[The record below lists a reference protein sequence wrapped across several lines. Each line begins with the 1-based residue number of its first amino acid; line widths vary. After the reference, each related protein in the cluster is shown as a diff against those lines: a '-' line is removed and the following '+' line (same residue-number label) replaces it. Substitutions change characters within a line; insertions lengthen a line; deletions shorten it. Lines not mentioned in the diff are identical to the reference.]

1 MKFRKLPPKGVRENI
16 PRTVWALGCVSLFMD
31 ISSEMIHA
39 VLPLFM
45 SAGLGA
51 SALAIGLTEGAAE
64 GAALLTKVF
73 SGVISDRFGHTKLLV
88 FLGYALAVFT
98 KPFFAMASSVEQVFF
113 CRFADR
119 IGKGLRGA
127 PRDALI
133 AAVTPKPILGAAFG
147 LRQSLDSAG
156 AFIGPALASVLL
168 ACFAESYRFIFWC
181 ALIPGAI
188 CLALIVL
195 EVKAP
200 EAPSAGR
207 VNPLTRAAIA
217 LLPKSFWALIGMSA
231 LFSLARFSNAFIVLR
246 AADCGIRPMLV
257 PLVMVAM
264 NFVFAFSS
272 YPFGKLADRVKPT
285 SLLCLGVL
293 LLAAADAAFALG
305 AGPAAVLAGVALWG
319 LHLGATQ
326 GIFSMLIA
334 HLAPEALRG
343 TAFGLYNLVSGGSL
357 LAAGVF
363 AGVLSD
369 ARGFG
374 APFIAGIAFS
384 ALTLAAL
391 ALLRRGALKG
401 I

>member
-1 MKFRKLPPKGVRENI
+1 MKFSRPPSREIRERI
-16 PRTVWALGCVSLFMD
+16 PRTVWALGAVSLFMD

-51 SALAIGLTEGAAE
+51 SAFAIGLTEGAAE
-64 GAALLTKVF
+64 GVALLVKVF
-73 SGVISDRFGHTKLLV
+73 SGMISDRFGHTKLLV
-88 FLGYALAVFT
+88 LLGYGLAVCT
-98 KPFFAMASSVEQVFF
+98 KPFFALANSVEQVFF

-133 AAVTPKPILGAAFG
+133 ASVTPKPILGAAFG

-156 AFIGPALASVLL
+156 AFVGPALATLLL
-168 ACFAESYRFIFWC
+168 ACFSESYRFIFWC
-181 ALIPGAI
+181 ALIPGLI
-188 CLALIVL
+188 CLALIVF

-200 EAPSAGR
+200 EAPVKKR
-207 VNPLTRAAIA
+207 VNPLTKAAMK
-217 LLPKSFWALIGMSA
+217 LLPKGFWALIAMSA

-246 AADCGIRPMLV
+246 AADCGIAVALV

-264 NFVFAFSS
+264 NAVFAFSS
-272 YPFGKLADRVKPT
+272 YPFGKLADRMKPT
-285 SLLCLGVL
+285 ELLIAGVA
-293 LLAAADAAFALG
+293 LLAASDAVLG
-305 AGPAAVLAGVALWG
+305 LATGPWAILAGVALWG

-334 HLAPEALRG
+334 HLAPAELRG
-343 TAFGLYNLVSGGSL
+343 TAFGLYNLVSGGAL
-357 LAAGVF
+357 LITGALAGL
-363 AGVLSD
+363 LSD
-369 ARGFG
+369 AWGFG
-374 APFIAGIAFS
+374 APFFAGLVFS
-384 ALTLAAL
+384 ALTLV
-391 ALLRRGALKG
+391 ALLFLKRGALKA

>member
-1 MKFRKLPPKGVRENI
+1 
-16 PRTVWALGCVSLFMD
+16 MD

-39 VLPLFM
+39 ALPLFM

-51 SALAIGLTEGAAE
+51 SAFAIGLTEGAAE
-64 GAALLTKVF
+64 GVALLVKVF
-73 SGVISDRFGHTKLLV
+73 SGMISDRFGHTKLLV
-88 FLGYALAVFT
+88 LLGYGLAVCT
-98 KPFFAMASSVEQVFF
+98 KPFFAVANSVEQIFF

-133 AAVTPKPILGAAFG
+133 ASVTPKPILGAAFG

-156 AFIGPALASVLL
+156 AFVGPALAALLL
-168 ACFAESYRFIFWC
+168 ACFSESYRFIFWC
-181 ALIPGAI
+181 ALIPGLI
-188 CLALIVL
+188 CLALIVF

-200 EAPSAGR
+200 EAPVKKR
-207 VNPLTRAAIA
+207 LNPLTKATMK
-217 LLPKSFWALIGMSA
+217 LLPRGFLALIAMSA

-246 AADCGIRPMLV
+246 AADCGIQIALV

-264 NFVFAFSS
+264 NAVFAFSS
-272 YPFGKLADRVKPT
+272 YPFGKLADRMKPT
-285 SLLCLGVL
+285 GLLITGVA
-293 LLAAADAAFALG
+293 LLAASDAVLG
-305 AGPAAVLAGVALWG
+305 LATGPWAILAGVALWG

-334 HLAPEALRG
+334 HLAPQELRG
-343 TAFGLYNLVSGGSL
+343 TAFGLDNLVSGGAL
-357 LAAGVF
+357 LLTGAL

-369 ARGFG
+369 IWGFG
-374 APFIAGIAFS
+374 TPFFAGLVFS

-391 ALLRRGALKG
+391 LLLKRGPLKA